1 MDEVARK
8 GIGEKIVTML
18 SVEVYEKGNRK
29 TGYDAERVEV
39 NDGFIRCLTVD
50 EDGSRHWCGMEMK
63 NVISITIEKEQE
75 SKE

>member
-1 MDEVARK
+1 M
-8 GIGEKIVTML
+8 TTL
-18 SVEVYEKGNRK
+18 SVEVYEKGNRE

-75 SKE
+75 SKDG